1 MNEPVEGRVGHDRVG
16 EQGDPILGRT
26 VAGDNDGS
34 LEVPFGHDLVEVL
47 GLDRGQCSEAEVIDD
62 QQIGGEVFFDP
73 LLPGV
78 VGAAGQKEA
87 KELEGFGE
95 QDVIAEAAGLVA
107 ESMEGKL
114 QHDKDSRLC

>member
-1 MNEPVEGRVGHDRVG
+1 M
-16 EQGDPILGRT
+16 
-26 VAGDNDGS
+26 S
-34 LEVPFGHDLVEVL
+34 LRYDLINFFGLN
-47 GLDRGQCSEAEVIDD
+47 GGWGGEAEIVDD
-62 QQIGGEVFFDP
+62 EEVGGQISFDP
-73 LLPGV
+73 PLPGV

-114 QHDKDSRLC
+114 QH